1 MPDFDELKDDAE
13 KYAQE
18 HPEQVQKGEQAAEEK
33 LGIQPQ
39 GGDQQGGDQQDQG
52 GDDSGNQGR

>member
-18 HPEQVQKGEQAAEEK
+18 HPEQVQKGEQAVEDK
-33 LGIQPQ
+33 LGFQ
-39 GGDQQGGDQQDQG
+39 QQGGDQQDQSG
-52 GDDSGNQGR
+52 KDDAGSQGQ

>member
-13 KYAQE
+13 KYAKE
-18 HPEQVQKGEQAAEEK
+18 HPEQVQKGEQAAEDK

-39 GGDQQGGDQQDQG
+39 GGDQQDQG
-52 GDDSGNQGR
+52 GKDDSGNQGQ